1 MKEKHEQKLGSLD
14 EREKMVYAGE
24 TKVKQQQREVIEREQ
39 RLQVAMS
46 NVAKSETDNAT
57 RNENLMIKD
66 AEVKRREHVSLRLRL
81 IRLFLY
87 TGTGAVCIV

>member
-1 MKEKHEQKLGSLD
+1 
-14 EREKMVYAGE
+14 
-24 TKVKQQQREVIEREQ
+24 
-39 RLQVAMS
+39 MS